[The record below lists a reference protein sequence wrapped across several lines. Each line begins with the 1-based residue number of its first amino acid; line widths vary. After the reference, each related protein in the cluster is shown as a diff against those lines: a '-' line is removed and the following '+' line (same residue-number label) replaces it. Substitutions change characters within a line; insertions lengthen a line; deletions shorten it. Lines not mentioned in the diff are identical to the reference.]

1 MTDKNHAVNSSF
13 LLWLVTILPII
24 KRLPCDYKSPKLS
37 PTGSSQTDPAV
48 SQQIYKLMASTDS
61 LFACKDASRLDG
73 REGGLGAR
81 NGASFVFEDD
91 VDDNLHDAH
100 KEDEDDGSEQ
110 LAQVGG
116 PWTPLEGQILKELH
130 NIEKDIQRNFY

>member
-1 MTDKNHAVNSSF
+1 MCIVNSSF
-13 LLWLVTILPII
+13 LLRLVTILPII
-24 KRLPCDYKSPKLS
+24 KRPTRAQDL

-48 SQQIYKLMASTDS
+48 SQQIYKLLASIDS
-61 LFACKDASRLDG
+61 LFACKYASRLDG

-81 NGASFVFEDD
+81 DGASFVFEDD

-116 PWTPLEGQILKELH
+116 P
-130 NIEKDIQRNFY
+130 